1 MHITMPGSGR
11 AGRASF
17 WCGGSGW
24 SDDRHAALETA
35 IGVQRETNPVSSIAD
50 RASGKYER
58 LISSLILVLSLCLFA
73 VRVPLLFVRF
83 FDQDELE
90 HFHGAWNISQGQLIY
105 VDFFEHHPPAI
116 HYLLQLP
123 IWITGDTFATV
134 YGARVVMLLFVGAV
148 VWLTYLVA
156 RRVGG
161 PLVAAA
167 SVLMLNTM
175 VLFLEKTLEIRPDVP
190 MTFCWVASLWL
201 VMRGFNE
208 KTVHFVSAGAML
220 ALGMLFSPKIVF
232 GYFGMLLTL
241 CLLVFVRVRPGINRR
256 CLLAFHLGLLIPGL
270 PFLLWLLL
278 AGNLVEFW
286 QTNVLF
292 NAQMNSLFSI
302 SMLKPL
308 SLDSFRQNFLFWIAG
323 AFGIA
328 TLVRLPPRLFREKSI
343 LLISL
348 VFLLARLLVSPVPD
362 RQSYLLF
369 IPVVSVTGG
378 LFLVSISRTVIRWRR
393 GIGGALA
400 VILLVTAL
408 LPLREIPTQF
418 SKKNDQQLQ
427 VIRYVLEITRPEE
440 SVFDAWT
447 QLYLFRRNASYYHF
461 LNLDILR
468 TLDLEELERLPEEL
482 VRNNCKVVLVDI
494 YFQLLPAG
502 VRQFIRQNYHQSPKA
517 SWILIRNDRAFEA
530 ER

>member
-1 MHITMPGSGR
+1 
-11 AGRASF
+11 
-17 WCGGSGW
+17 
-24 SDDRHAALETA
+24 
-35 IGVQRETNPVSSIAD
+35 
-50 RASGKYER
+50 
-58 LISSLILVLSLCLFA
+58 
-73 VRVPLLFVRF
+73 
-83 FDQDELE
+83 
-90 HFHGAWNISQGQLIY
+90 
-105 VDFFEHHPPAI
+105 
-116 HYLLQLP
+116 
-123 IWITGDTFATV
+123 
-134 YGARVVMLLFVGAV
+134 
-148 VWLTYLVA
+148 
-156 RRVGG
+156 
-161 PLVAAA
+161 
-167 SVLMLNTM
+167 
-175 VLFLEKTLEIRPDVP
+175 
-190 MTFCWVASLWL
+190 
-201 VMRGFNE
+201 
-208 KTVHFVSAGAML
+208 
-220 ALGMLFSPKIVF
+220 MLFSPKIVF
-232 GYFGMLLTL
+232 GYFGILLTL
-241 CLLVFVRVRPGINRR
+241 CLLVFVRVRPSLSRR
-256 CLLAFHLGLLIPGL
+256 CLLALHLGLLIPGL

-292 NAQMNSLFSI
+292 NAKMNSLFNI
-302 SMLKPL
+302 WMLKPL
-308 SLDSFRQNFLFWIAG
+308 SLDSFRQNYLFWIAG

-348 VFLLARLLVSPVPD
+348 VCLLARLLVSPVPD
-362 RQSYLLF
+362 RQNYLLF

-440 SVFDAWT
+440 SVFDTWT
-447 QLYLFRRNASYYHF
+447 GLYLFRRNAFYYHF
-461 LNLDILR
+461 LNLDVLR

-502 VRQFIRQNYHQSPKA
+502 VRQFIRQNYHQSPEA
-517 SWILIRNDRAFEA
+517 SWILIRNDRAFET